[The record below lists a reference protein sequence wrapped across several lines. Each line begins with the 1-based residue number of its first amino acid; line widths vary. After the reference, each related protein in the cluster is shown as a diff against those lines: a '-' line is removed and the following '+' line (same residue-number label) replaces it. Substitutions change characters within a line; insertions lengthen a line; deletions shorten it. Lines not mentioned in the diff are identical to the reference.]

1 MKLKNLT
8 QENFQHHIMENKNV
22 VVKFTAPWCGP
33 CRASQPVFESAAD
46 HHPDVSFVEVDVDQ
60 QPRLAAMFNIRSIP
74 TTMGWKDAKMVW
86 HATGAP
92 SSQTLDKEIQ
102 KMKAA

>member
-1 MKLKNLT
+1 MKLKTLT
-8 QENFQHHIMENKNV
+8 QETFQHHIMENKNV

-33 CRASQPVFESAAD
+33 CRASQPIFESAAD

-92 SSQTLDKEIQ
+92 NPQALDKEIQ

>member
-8 QENFQHHIMENKNV
+8 QETFQHHIMENKNV

-46 HHPDVSFVEVDVDQ
+46 QHPDVSFVEVDVDQ

-92 SSQTLDKEIQ
+92 SPQTLDKEIQ

>member
-1 MKLKNLT
+1 MKLKHLT
-8 QENFQHHIMENKNV
+8 QDDFQNYIMQNKNV

-33 CRASQPVFESAAD
+33 CVASQPIFERAAD
-46 HHPDVSFVEVDVDQ
+46 QHPDVSFVEVDVDQ

-74 TTMGWKDAKMVW
+74 TTMGWKDAKMIW
-86 HATGAP
+86 HAVGAP
-92 SSQTLDKEIQ
+92 TPQTLDKEIQ